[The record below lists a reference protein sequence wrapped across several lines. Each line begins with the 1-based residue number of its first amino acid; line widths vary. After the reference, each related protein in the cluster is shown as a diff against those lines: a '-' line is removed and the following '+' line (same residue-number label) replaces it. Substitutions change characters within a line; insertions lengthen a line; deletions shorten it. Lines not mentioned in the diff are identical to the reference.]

1 MSPEEIVR
9 GSVAEITNRET
20 YINNKPVIGGLFDP
34 RMGPLDPGMICP
46 TDGLDYMKCPG
57 YFGHV
62 KLARP
67 VFYYQYLGTI
77 IKILR
82 CVCIKCSSL
91 RISKSANKQLMSLP
105 ADERWIQVFRLAS
118 KIKRCGE
125 DTETGCGCL
134 QPKRITIKAGL
145 GKIYAE
151 WDNVK
156 GVLEETSAATIA
168 GSAAETDKDGSLSM
182 KLTPEIVIKIFRR
195 ISDEDVEFMGFS
207 PVFSRPDW
215 MVCQVLAI
223 PPPAVR
229 PSVKMDGS
237 QRSEDD
243 ITHIIVNIIKANTTL
258 QEKMNECAPA
268 NVIDGWHMML
278 QYYVAT
284 QVNNN
289 IPGYAP
295 VAQRSGRPL
304 KSIQERLNGKTGRVR
319 GNLMGKR
326 VDFSARSVI
335 TPDPNLSIRELG
347 IPLKIAKNITKP
359 VVVNDR
365 NKKFLLRLVR
375 AGPDEYPGA
384 KILERN
390 TGESI
395 SLRYADR
402 ANIMLNNGDV
412 VHRHMMDGDAILFN
426 RQPTLHRMSMMCH
439 IARIM
444 YQGDTF
450 RMNVG
455 CTKPYNADF
464 DGDEMNLHMPQDDES
479 EIELRHLAA
488 VPYQLISPANNSS
501 IIGIFQDSL
510 IGSYLFTRE
519 NIKFTPREAMNLLAA
534 YPRVNETLFKS
545 GEDVTNFDLLSQI
558 LPPLTLKYKKKAFGE
573 KNPNEDYATSNNV
586 VEIRNGRM
594 IRGQIDKSV
603 LGGGGVGLIQRV
615 CNDFGNIA
623 AADFIDG
630 LQNIITEYMKSHA
643 YSVGISDLIANK
655 ATNTQ
660 IVDVI
665 TKKKTEVKNLI
676 DQVHLGIF
684 ENKTGKS
691 NEAEFET
698 KVSNILNTATNDA
711 GKIGINSL
719 NSSNRFVGL
728 VLSGSKGT
736 DLNISQMIS
745 CLGQQAIEGKRIS
758 YGFDSRTLPHFNK
771 FDDGPLARGFIESS
785 FISGLSPEELF
796 FHAMGGRIGL
806 IDTAVKSVTWET
818 PIIVVENEVPKYVKI
833 GEWIDA
839 HLATEGALNRIQY
852 MTEQNMEYLELTH
865 PIKIVTMDYDGN
877 VSWETITA
885 VTRHDPGEKL
895 FKIKTKAGRYV
906 TVTANKSLLVWNDE
920 LQQFREKYTEEIKVG
935 DFVPVAKNVCDYSAD
950 DKFSA
955 IPIEKYLPKTKYVYG
970 SEMRKAVDL
979 MKDAM
984 GNDRSKIPTNWWNEN
999 NNKTFVLPYPSKARL
1014 QRAVVRSNIENIS
1027 HNCVYSYNGTRQHS
1041 TIPETFEMTV
1051 ENGVFIGLFIAEG
1064 NIHNSHITITNNDET
1079 IRSFVKDWFSKFN
1092 IKYNEKTRI
1101 NKINGTTTTITGTSC
1116 IMADFITKLVG
1127 RGAENKHIPNE
1138 AYISNKD
1145 FVCGLISGYI
1155 SGDGYISRNSINSS
1169 SCSERLTE
1177 DIAFLCSRLG
1187 VCAKISKSQLK
1198 KNNLGTKNIKPAYR
1212 LSIRAFNG
1220 QRFSEQITLLH
1231 PEKNRKMKS
1240 IVWTD
1245 KYDAVRTLND
1255 VILDEIV
1262 EMTIVDPALHPKMYD
1277 LTIPTTLNFGLA
1289 NGLQVRDTSQT
1300 GYIQRRLI
1308 KGMEDLKVEYDMT
1321 VRNGKQRIVQFVYGD
1336 DGIDTIKVENQSLP
1350 LVAMSLDEIYAHF
1363 HMPLDNS
1370 SDTERSSITAFT
1382 KTAYAKMKKE
1392 KSATMQ
1398 KLRDLIDY
1406 MIEMRDLI
1414 IDKVFGRLDNKNVQ
1428 MPVAF
1433 THIINNVQAQQ
1444 QINQNSMVDI
1454 TPIEAMDMVSDAF
1467 RQLENIHYAPPTLLF
1482 KVMYYYYL
1490 SPKELLLIKRFN
1502 RSALTILLNMI
1513 ILQYKKS
1520 IVAPG
1525 EMVGMV
1531 SAQSIGEPTTQL
1543 TLNTFHSAGIAS
1555 KSNATRGVPR
1565 IEEILSLSENP
1576 KNPSITVYF
1585 KEDDE
1590 STPERVQEFIPMI
1603 EHTKMAEV
1611 VESVEVCFD
1620 PDDMNTL
1627 IEQDRAVMTQY
1638 QEFEKLI
1645 EECARDAA
1653 LVASG
1658 SGEGG
1663 GAAEEEGGAAAS
1675 SVGGASSSSNKSK
1688 WVIRIKMD
1696 AEAMLD
1702 KKLTMDDI
1710 HFAIKNSYGSEVSCA
1725 FSDYND
1731 DNLVFRIRMENI
1743 VQAKKT
1749 NKLNPLDQSDHIY
1762 MIKSFQ
1768 DQLMNNI
1775 VLRGVKGI
1783 RKVMIRK
1790 IMNTLKKAEGVYTK
1804 KESWVLDTM
1813 GTNLIHVLGLEY
1825 IDAKRT
1831 VSNDIQEVYRVFG
1844 IEAARQAIYNEL
1856 AEVFDDSPINYHH
1869 VSLLCDRMTVSSSM
1883 ISIFRHGI
1891 NSDDIGPI
1899 AKASFEETPEMFL
1912 KAARHAELDPMRGI
1926 SANVM
1931 CGQEG
1936 YYGTS
1941 AFQVLIN
1948 MDEMMKHD
1956 SVEYKHTDDNE
1967 DIEDAFKANQ
1977 SVGLETD
1984 KCGIPKLAI
1993 QSCVDNV
2000 KKVRLGKMDDNYDI
2014 GF

>member
-1 MSPEEIVR
+1 
-9 GSVAEITNRET
+9 
-20 YINNKPVIGGLFDP
+20 
-34 RMGPLDPGMICP
+34 
-46 TDGLDYMKCPG
+46 
-57 YFGHV
+57 
-62 KLARP
+62 
-67 VFYYQYLGTI
+67 
-77 IKILR
+77 
-82 CVCIKCSSL
+82 
-91 RISKSANKQLMSLP
+91 
-105 ADERWIQVFRLAS
+105 
-118 KIKRCGE
+118 
-125 DTETGCGCL
+125 
-134 QPKRITIKAGL
+134 
-145 GKIYAE
+145 
-151 WDNVK
+151 
-156 GVLEETSAATIA
+156 
-168 GSAAETDKDGSLSM
+168 
-182 KLTPEIVIKIFRR
+182 
-195 ISDEDVEFMGFS
+195 
-207 PVFSRPDW
+207 
-215 MVCQVLAI
+215 
-223 PPPAVR
+223 
-229 PSVKMDGS
+229 
-237 QRSEDD
+237 
-243 ITHIIVNIIKANTTL
+243 
-258 QEKMNECAPA
+258 
-268 NVIDGWHMML
+268 
-278 QYYVAT
+278 
-284 QVNNN
+284 
-289 IPGYAP
+289 
-295 VAQRSGRPL
+295 
-304 KSIQERLNGKTGRVR
+304 
-319 GNLMGKR
+319 
-326 VDFSARSVI
+326 
-335 TPDPNLSIRELG
+335 
-347 IPLKIAKNITKP
+347 
-359 VVVNDR
+359 
-365 NKKFLLRLVR
+365 
-375 AGPDEYPGA
+375 
-384 KILERN
+384 
-390 TGESI
+390 
-395 SLRYADR
+395 
-402 ANIMLNNGDV
+402 
-412 VHRHMMDGDAILFN
+412 
-426 RQPTLHRMSMMCH
+426 
-439 IARIM
+439 
-444 YQGDTF
+444 
-450 RMNVG
+450 
-455 CTKPYNADF
+455 
-464 DGDEMNLHMPQDDES
+464 MPQDDES

-488 VPYQLISPANNSS
+488 VPYQLISPANNNS
-501 IIGIFQDSL
+501 IIGVFQDSL

-545 GEDVTNFDLLSQI
+545 GEDVSNFDVLSQI
-558 LPPLTLKYKKKAFGE
+558 LPPLTLKYKKRQFGE

-594 IRGQIDKSV
+594 LRGQIDKSV

-623 AADFIDG
+623 ASDFIDG

-655 ATNTQ
+655 TTNTQ

-691 NEAEFET
+691 NEAEFEA
-698 KVSNILNTATNDA
+698 KVSNILNSATNDA

-719 NSSNRFVGL
+719 NSTNRFVGL
-728 VLSGSKGT
+728 VLSGSKGS

-818 PIIVVENEVPKYVKI
+818 PIVVVENEVPKYVKI
-833 GEWIDA
+833 GEWIDT
-839 HLATEGALNRIQY
+839 HLAVESAANKIQY

-906 TVTANKSLLVWNDE
+906 TVTANKSLLVWNEE
-920 LQQFREKYTEEIKVG
+920 LQQFREKYTEEIRVG
-935 DFVPVAKNVCDYSAD
+935 DFVPVAKNVCDYCGTDGGDAS
-950 DKFSA
+950 SVMA
-955 IPIEKYLPKTKYVYG
+955 ISMEKYLPKTKYVYG
-970 SEMRKAVDL
+970 SEMRKAVTL
-979 MKDAM
+979 MKEAM
-984 GNDRSKIPTNWWNEN
+984 GDDRAKIPTNWWNDN

-1027 HNCVYSYNGTRQHS
+1027 HDGVYSYNGTRQHAI
-1041 TIPETFEMTV
+1041 IPETFEMNF

-1064 NIHNSHITITNNDET
+1064 NIHTSHITITNNDET
-1079 IRSFVKDWFSKFN
+1079 IRAFVKGWFSKFN
-1092 IKYNEKTRI
+1092 IKYIEKSRL
-1101 NKINGTTTTITGTSC
+1101 NKANGTTTTVVGASS
-1116 IMADFITKLVG
+1116 IMAEFITKLVG
-1127 RGAENKHIPNE
+1127 HGAEHKHIPNE
-1138 AYISNKD
+1138 AYVSNIE
-1145 FVCGLISGYI
+1145 FVKGILSGYI
-1155 SGDGYISRNSINSS
+1155 SGDGYVSPNSINSS

-1187 VCAKISKSQLK
+1187 VFAKVSKSQMT
-1198 KNNLGTKNIKPAYR
+1198 KNNLGTENIKPAYR
-1212 LSIRAFNG
+1212 LSIRASNG
-1220 QRFSEQITLLH
+1220 QRFSEQITILH

-1240 IVWTD
+1240 IIWTD
-1245 KYDAVRTLND
+1245 KLDKVRTLND

-1262 EMTIVDPALHPKMYD
+1262 EMTMIDPALHPKMYD

-1321 VRNGKQRIVQFVYGD
+1321 VRNGKQRIIQFAYGD

-1370 SDTERSSITAFT
+1370 SETEESSVTAFT

-1392 KSATMQ
+1392 KSATT
-1398 KLRDLIDY
+1398 KKIRDLIDY

-1414 IDKVFGRLDNKNVQ
+1414 IERVFSRLDNKNVQ
-1428 MPVAF
+1428 MPVSF
-1433 THIINNVQAQQ
+1433 MHIINNVQAQQ

-1454 TPIEAMDMVSDAF
+1454 TPLEAMDMISAGF
-1467 RQLENIHYAPPTLLF
+1467 RQLETLYYAQPTTLF

-1490 SPKELLLIKRFN
+1490 SPKELLLVKRFN
-1502 RSALTILLNMI
+1502 RSALSILISVIN
-1513 ILQYKKS
+1513 LQYKRS

-1543 TLNTFHSAGIAS
+1543 TLNTFHSAGVAS

-1576 KNPSITVYF
+1576 KNPSITVCF

-1590 STPERVQEFIPMI
+1590 STPERVQEFIPLI
-1603 EHTKMAEV
+1603 EHTKLAEV
-1611 VESVEVCFD
+1611 VDTVEVCFD
-1620 PDDMNTL
+1620 PDDLNTL
-1627 IEQDRAVMTQY
+1627 VEQDRAVMTQY

-1645 EECARDAA
+1645 EECVRDS
-1653 LVASG
+1653 VIMGTGGVPNGPGEAS
-1658 SGEGG
+1658 
-1663 GAAEEEGGAAAS
+1663 AAAP
-1675 SVGGASSSSNKSK
+1675 ASASASAMKSK
-1688 WVIRIKMD
+1688 WIIRIKINS
-1696 AEAMLD
+1696 EAMLD

-1710 HFAIKNSYGSEVSCA
+1710 HFAIKNSYGNEVSCA

-1731 DNLVFRIRMENI
+1731 DHLVFRLRMENI
-1743 VQAKKT
+1743 AQGKKSGGGGGGGH
-1749 NKLNPLDQSDHIY
+1749 KQNPLDQSDHIY

-1768 DQLMNNI
+1768 DQLLNNI

-1783 RKVMIRK
+1783 KKVMLRK
-1790 IMNTLKKAEGVYTK
+1790 IKNTLVKSDGVYTK
-1804 KESWVLDTM
+1804 KDSWVLDTA
-1813 GTNLIHVLGLEY
+1813 GTNLVHMLGLDY
-1825 IDAKRT
+1825 IDSKRT

-1856 AEVFDDSPINYHH
+1856 SEVFDDSPINYHH

-1891 NSDDIGPI
+1891 NSDDIGPL

-1941 AFQVLIN
+1941 AFQVLVN
-1948 MDEMMKHD
+1948 MDEMMKQEA
-1956 SVEYKHTDDNE
+1956 VEYRHTDANE
-1967 DIEDAFKANQ
+1967 EIEDAFKANS
-1977 SVGLETD
+1977 SVGLDTD

-2000 KKVRLGKMDDNYDI
+2000 KKVQLGKMDDDYDI

>member
-1 MSPEEIVR
+1 MAEITQKSNSPANVSKIIGIQFSIMSPEEIVK

-20 YINNKPVIGGLFDP
+20 YVNNKPVIGGLFDP

-67 VFYYQYLGTI
+67 VFYYQYLGTV

-91 RISKSANKQLMSLP
+91 RISKTANKQLMSLP
-105 ADERWIQVFRLAS
+105 ADERWTQVFRLAS

-134 QPKRITIKAGL
+134 QPKRITMKAGL

-156 GVLEETSAATIA
+156 GVLEETTTATIA

-258 QEKMNECAPA
+258 QEKMSEGAPA

-289 IPGYAP
+289 IPGCAP

-304 KSIQERLNGKTGRVR
+304 KSIQERLNGKQGRVR

-335 TPDPNLSIRELG
+335 TPDPNLSICELG

-384 KILERN
+384 KILERK

-488 VPYQLISPANNSS
+488 VPYQLISPANNNS
-501 IIGIFQDSL
+501 IIGVFQDSL

-545 GEDVTNFDLLSQI
+545 GEDVSNFDVISQI

-623 AADFIDG
+623 ASDFIDG

-655 ATNTQ
+655 TTNTQ

-691 NEAEFET
+691 NEVEFEAR
-698 KVSNILNTATNDA
+698 VSNILNTATNDA

-728 VLSGSKGT
+728 VLSGSKGS

-818 PIIVVENEVPKYVKI
+818 PIVVVENEVPKYVKI
-833 GEWIDA
+833 GEWIDS
-839 HLATEGALNRIQY
+839 HLDGKDAPRIQY
-852 MTEQNMEYLELTH
+852 MEEQNMEYLELTH
-865 PIKIVTMDYDGN
+865 PVKIVTMDYDGN
-877 VSWETITA
+877 VSWESITA

-906 TVTANKSLLVWNDE
+906 TVTANKSLLIWNDE
-920 LQQFREKYTEEIKVG
+920 LKQFREKYTEEVNVG
-935 DFVPVAKNVCDYSAD
+935 DFVPVAKNVCDYNDAD
-950 DKFSA
+950 
-955 IPIEKYLPKTKYVYG
+955 
-970 SEMRKAVDL
+970 
-979 MKDAM
+979 
-984 GNDRSKIPTNWWNEN
+984 N
-999 NNKTFVLPYPSKARL
+999 N
-1014 QRAVVRSNIENIS
+1014 
-1027 HNCVYSYNGTRQHS
+1027 
-1041 TIPETFEMTV
+1041 
-1051 ENGVFIGLFIAEG
+1051 
-1064 NIHNSHITITNNDET
+1064 TNNDFEAG
-1079 IRSFVKDWFSKFN
+1079 VK
-1092 IKYNEKTRI
+1092 
-1101 NKINGTTTTITGTSC
+1101 
-1116 IMADFITKLVG
+1116 VG
-1127 RGAENKHIPNE
+1127 EIIVDQLPNE
-1138 AYISNKD
+1138 AYIAGKEYVKGVLSAYFSKH
-1145 FVCGLISGYI
+1145 GTIETE
-1155 SGDGYISRNSINSS
+1155 SII
-1169 SCSERLTE
+1169 LTSTNIRILE
-1177 DIAFLCSRLG
+1177 DIAFLCARLNIH
-1187 VCAKISKSQLK
+1187 ADIQSTI
-1198 KNNLGTKNIKPAYR
+1198 NNYV
-1212 LSIRAFNG
+1212 LSIRATNG
-1220 QRFSEQITLLH
+1220 QQFTEQVTLLH
-1231 PEKNRKMKS
+1231 PEKNRKMND
-1240 IVWTD
+1240 IVWTHKLD
-1245 KYDAVRTLND
+1245 KVVVVND
-1255 VILDEIV
+1255 VIMDEIISI
-1262 EMTIVDPALHPKMYD
+1262 EAVDPTLHPKMYD
-1277 LTIPTTLNFGLA
+1277 LTIPKTLNFGLA

-1321 VRNGKQRIVQFVYGD
+1321 VRNGKQRIIQFTYGD

-1363 HMPLDNS
+1363 HIPLDNS
-1370 SDTERSSITAFT
+1370 SDTEHSSVTAFT
-1382 KTAYAKMKKE
+1382 KTAYAKMKKD
-1392 KSATMQ
+1392 KASTQQ
-1398 KLRDLIDY
+1398 KLLDLIDY

-1414 IDKVFGRLDNKNVQ
+1414 IDRVFGNLDNKNVQ
-1428 MPVAF
+1428 MPVSF
-1433 THIINNVQAQQ
+1433 THIINNIQAQQ

-1454 TPIEAMDMVSDAF
+1454 TPIEAMNMVSDAY

-1502 RSALTILLNMI
+1502 RSALTILLNVI
-1513 ILQYKKS
+1513 ILQYKRS

-1590 STPERVQEFIPMI
+1590 STPERVQEFIPLI
-1603 EHTKMAEV
+1603 EHTKMSEV

-1627 IEQDRAVMTQY
+1627 IEQDRAVMSQY

-1645 EECARDAA
+1645 DDCVRDAA
-1653 LVASG
+1653 LVSAG
-1658 SGEGG
+1658 GGGGGEEGGAAGGGEGG
-1663 GAAEEEGGAAAS
+1663 GAAAESGAQNS
-1675 SVGGASSSSNKSK
+1675 SNNKSK

-1702 KKLTMDDI
+1702 KKLTMDDV
-1710 HFAIKNSYGSEVSCA
+1710 HFAIKNSYGNDVSCA

-1731 DNLVFRIRMENI
+1731 DNLVFRLRMENI
-1743 VQAKKT
+1743 TQAKKT

-1775 VLRGVKGI
+1775 VLRGIKGI
-1783 RKVMIRK
+1783 RKVMLRTIK
-1790 IMNTLKKAEGVYTK
+1790 NTLKKTEGVYAK

-1813 GTNLIHVLGLEY
+1813 GTNLLHVLGLDY
-1825 IDAKRT
+1825 IDTKRT

-1856 AEVFDDSPINYHH
+1856 SEVFDDSPINYHH
-1869 VSLLCDRMTVSSSM
+1869 VCLLCDRMTVSSSM

-1948 MDEMMKHD
+1948 MDEMMKHE

-1967 DIEDAFKANQ
+1967 DIEEAFKANA

-2000 KKVRLGKMDDNYDI
+2000 KKVRLGKMDEDYDI

>member
-1 MSPEEIVR
+1 
-9 GSVAEITNRET
+9 
-20 YINNKPVIGGLFDP
+20 
-34 RMGPLDPGMICP
+34 
-46 TDGLDYMKCPG
+46 
-57 YFGHV
+57 
-62 KLARP
+62 
-67 VFYYQYLGTI
+67 
-77 IKILR
+77 
-82 CVCIKCSSL
+82 
-91 RISKSANKQLMSLP
+91 
-105 ADERWIQVFRLAS
+105 
-118 KIKRCGE
+118 
-125 DTETGCGCL
+125 
-134 QPKRITIKAGL
+134 
-145 GKIYAE
+145 
-151 WDNVK
+151 
-156 GVLEETSAATIA
+156 
-168 GSAAETDKDGSLSM
+168 
-182 KLTPEIVIKIFRR
+182 
-195 ISDEDVEFMGFS
+195 
-207 PVFSRPDW
+207 
-215 MVCQVLAI
+215 
-223 PPPAVR
+223 
-229 PSVKMDGS
+229 
-237 QRSEDD
+237 
-243 ITHIIVNIIKANTTL
+243 
-258 QEKMNECAPA
+258 
-268 NVIDGWHMML
+268 
-278 QYYVAT
+278 
-284 QVNNN
+284 
-289 IPGYAP
+289 
-295 VAQRSGRPL
+295 
-304 KSIQERLNGKTGRVR
+304 
-319 GNLMGKR
+319 
-326 VDFSARSVI
+326 
-335 TPDPNLSIRELG
+335 
-347 IPLKIAKNITKP
+347 
-359 VVVNDR
+359 
-365 NKKFLLRLVR
+365 
-375 AGPDEYPGA
+375 
-384 KILERN
+384 
-390 TGESI
+390 
-395 SLRYADR
+395 
-402 ANIMLNNGDV
+402 
-412 VHRHMMDGDAILFN
+412 
-426 RQPTLHRMSMMCH
+426 
-439 IARIM
+439 
-444 YQGDTF
+444 
-450 RMNVG
+450 
-455 CTKPYNADF
+455 
-464 DGDEMNLHMPQDDES
+464 
-479 EIELRHLAA
+479 
-488 VPYQLISPANNSS
+488 
-501 IIGIFQDSL
+501 
-510 IGSYLFTRE
+510 
-519 NIKFTPREAMNLLAA
+519 MNLLAA

-545 GEDVTNFDLLSQI
+545 GEDVTNFDVLSQI

-623 AADFIDG
+623 ASDFIDG

-655 ATNTQ
+655 TTNTQ

-691 NEAEFET
+691 NEAEFEA
-698 KVSNILNTATNDA
+698 KVSNILNTATSEA
-711 GKIGINSL
+711 GGIGTKSL
-719 NSSNRFVGL
+719 NASNRFIGL
-728 VLSGSKGT
+728 VLSGSKGS

-839 HLATEGALNRIQY
+839 HLATEGASNKIQY

-906 TVTANKSLLVWNDE
+906 TVTANKSLLVWNEE

-950 DKFSA
+950 GESSIMA
-955 IPIEKYLPKTKYVYG
+955 IQMEKYLPKTKYVYG
-970 SEMRKAVDL
+970 SELHKAVDL
-979 MKDAM
+979 MKEAM
-984 GNDRSKIPTNWWNEN
+984 GDDRMKIPSNWWNEN
-999 NNKTFVLPYPSKARL
+999 NNKTFVLPYPNKARL

-1027 HNCVYSYNGTRQHS
+1027 HNGVYSYNGTRHHS
-1041 TIPETFEMTV
+1041 IIPETFELTF

-1064 NIHNSHITITNNDET
+1064 NIYDSCITITNNDET
-1079 IRSFVKDWFSKFN
+1079 IRSFVRGWFSKFN
-1092 IKYNEKTRI
+1092 IKYVEKSRI
-1101 NKINGTTTTITGTSC
+1101 NKANGTTTTICGASS
-1116 IMADFITKLVG
+1116 IMAEFITKLVG
-1127 RGAENKHIPNE
+1127 HGAENKHIPNE

-1155 SGDGYISRNSINSS
+1155 SGDGYVSRNSIDSS

-1187 VCAKISKSQLK
+1187 VYAKISKSQLE
-1198 KNNLGTKNIKPAYR
+1198 KNNFGTKNIKPAYR
-1212 LSIRAFNG
+1212 LSIRASNG

-1245 KYDAVRTLND
+1245 KLDKVRTLND

-1262 EMTIVDPALHPKMYD
+1262 EMEIVDPALHPKMYD
-1277 LTIPTTLNFGLA
+1277 LTIPKTLNFGLA
-1289 NGLQVRDTSQT
+1289 NGLQVRDTSTT

-1321 VRNGKQRIVQFVYGD
+1321 VRNGKQRIIQFTYGD

-1370 SDTERSSITAFT
+1370 SETQESAVTAFT
-1382 KTAYAKMKKE
+1382 KTAYAKMKKD
-1392 KSATMQ
+1392 KAVTT
-1398 KLRDLIDY
+1398 KKIRDLIDY

-1414 IDKVFGRLDNKNVQ
+1414 IERVFSRLDNKNVQ

-1433 THIINNVQAQQ
+1433 VHIINNVQAQQ

-1454 TPIEAMDMVSDAF
+1454 TPLEAMDMISAGF
-1467 RQLENIHYAPPTLLF
+1467 RQLETLYYAPPTLLF

-1490 SPKELLLIKRFN
+1490 SPKELLLVKRFN
-1502 RSALTILLNMI
+1502 RSALSILISVIN
-1513 ILQYKKS
+1513 LQYKRS

-1543 TLNTFHSAGIAS
+1543 TLNTFHSAGVAS

-1590 STPERVQEFIPMI
+1590 STPERVQEFIPLI
-1603 EHTKMAEV
+1603 EHTKLAEV
-1611 VESVEVCFD
+1611 VEYVEVCFD
-1620 PDDMNTL
+1620 PDDLNTL
-1627 IEQDRAVMTQY
+1627 IEQDRAVMSQY
-1638 QEFEKLI
+1638 QEFENLI
-1645 EECARDAA
+1645 EECVRDSVVAA
-1653 LVASG
+1653 TSG
-1658 SGEGG
+1658 VPDVPGS
-1663 GAAEEEGGAAAS
+1663 GGAAAAS
-1675 SVGGASSSSNKSK
+1675 ASTASSASKSK
-1688 WVIRIKMD
+1688 WIIRIKID
-1696 AEAMLD
+1696 QEAMLD

-1710 HFAIKNSYGSEVSCA
+1710 HFAIKNSYGNEVSCA

-1731 DNLVFRIRMENI
+1731 DNLVFRLRMENI
-1743 VQAKKT
+1743 AQSKKSGGGGGGGGQ
-1749 NKLNPLDQSDHIY
+1749 KQNPLDQSDHIY
-1762 MIKSFQ
+1762 MIKAFQ
-1768 DQLMNNI
+1768 DQLLNNI

-1783 RKVMIRK
+1783 KKVMLRK
-1790 IMNTLKKAEGVYTK
+1790 IKNTLVKADGIYTK
-1804 KESWVLDTM
+1804 KDSWVLDTT
-1813 GTNLIHVLGLEY
+1813 GTNLVHMLGLDY
-1825 IDAKRT
+1825 IDSKRT

-1844 IEAARQAIYNEL
+1844 IEAARQAIFNEL

-1891 NSDDIGPI
+1891 NSDDIGPL

-1941 AFQVLIN
+1941 AFQVLVNI
-1948 MDEMMKHD
+1948 DEMMKQEA
-1956 SVEYKHTDDNE
+1956 VEYRHTDANE
-1967 DIEDAFKANQ
+1967 EIDAAFKANS
-1977 SVGLETD
+1977 SVGLDTD

-2000 KKVRLGKMDDNYDI
+2000 KKVRLGKVDDDYDI

>member
-1 MSPEEIVR
+1 MSTTTPVSKIIGIQFSIMSPEEILK

-20 YINNKPVIGGLFDP
+20 YVNNKPVIGGLFDP
-34 RMGPLDPGMICP
+34 RMGPIDPGVICP

-57 YFGHV
+57 YFGHI

-82 CVCIKCSSL
+82 CVCIKCSAL
-91 RISKSANKQLMSLP
+91 RMSKSANKQLLRLP
-105 ADERWIQVFRLAS
+105 ADERWTQVFRVAS

-134 QPKRITIKAGL
+134 QPTRITMKAGL

-156 GVLEETSAATIA
+156 GILEETTAANIA

-258 QEKMNECAPA
+258 QDKINEGAPA
-268 NVIDGWHMML
+268 NVVDGWHMML

-289 IPGYAP
+289 IPGCAP

-304 KSIQERLNGKTGRVR
+304 KSIQERLNGKQGRVR

-347 IPLKIAKNITKP
+347 VPLKIAKNITKP

-375 AGPDEYPGA
+375 SGPDEYPGA
-384 KILERN
+384 KILERK

-402 ANIMLNNGDV
+402 ANIILNNGDI

-439 IARIM
+439 IARVM

-488 VPYQLISPANNSS
+488 VPYQLISPANNNS
-501 IIGIFQDSL
+501 IIGVFQDSL

-545 GEDVTNFDLLSQI
+545 GENVSNFDVLSQI

-623 AADFIDG
+623 ASDFIDG

-655 ATNTQ
+655 TTNTQ
-660 IVDVI
+660 IADVI

-691 NEAEFET
+691 NEAEFEA
-698 KVSNILNTATNDA
+698 KVSNILNTATSEA
-711 GKIGINSL
+711 GGIGTKSL
-719 NSSNRFVGL
+719 NSENRFIGL
-728 VLSGSKGT
+728 VLSGSKGS
-736 DLNISQMIS
+736 DINISQMIS

-806 IDTAVKSVTWET
+806 IDTAVKT
-818 PIIVVENEVPKYVKI
+818 
-833 GEWIDA
+833 
-839 HLATEGALNRIQY
+839 
-852 MTEQNMEYLELTH
+852 
-865 PIKIVTMDYDGN
+865 
-877 VSWETITA
+877 
-885 VTRHDPGEKL
+885 
-895 FKIKTKAGRYV
+895 
-906 TVTANKSLLVWNDE
+906 
-920 LQQFREKYTEEIKVG
+920 
-935 DFVPVAKNVCDYSAD
+935 
-950 DKFSA
+950 
-955 IPIEKYLPKTKYVYG
+955 
-970 SEMRKAVDL
+970 
-979 MKDAM
+979 
-984 GNDRSKIPTNWWNEN
+984 
-999 NNKTFVLPYPSKARL
+999 
-1014 QRAVVRSNIENIS
+1014 
-1027 HNCVYSYNGTRQHS
+1027 S
-1041 TIPETFEMTV
+1041 T
-1051 ENGVFIGLFIAEG
+1051 
-1064 NIHNSHITITNNDET
+1064 
-1079 IRSFVKDWFSKFN
+1079 
-1092 IKYNEKTRI
+1092 
-1101 NKINGTTTTITGTSC
+1101 
-1116 IMADFITKLVG
+1116 
-1127 RGAENKHIPNE
+1127 
-1138 AYISNKD
+1138 
-1145 FVCGLISGYI
+1145 
-1155 SGDGYISRNSINSS
+1155 
-1169 SCSERLTE
+1169 
-1177 DIAFLCSRLG
+1177 
-1187 VCAKISKSQLK
+1187 
-1198 KNNLGTKNIKPAYR
+1198 
-1212 LSIRAFNG
+1212 
-1220 QRFSEQITLLH
+1220 
-1231 PEKNRKMKS
+1231 
-1240 IVWTD
+1240 
-1245 KYDAVRTLND
+1245 
-1255 VILDEIV
+1255 
-1262 EMTIVDPALHPKMYD
+1262 
-1277 LTIPTTLNFGLA
+1277 
-1289 NGLQVRDTSQT
+1289 T

-1321 VRNGKQRIVQFVYGD
+1321 VRNGKQRIIQFAYGD

-1350 LVAMSLDEIYAHF
+1350 LVAMSMDEIYAHF

-1370 SDTERSSITAFT
+1370 SETQESAATAFT
-1382 KTAYAKMKKE
+1382 KTTYAKMKKE
-1392 KSATMQ
+1392 KTATV
-1398 KLRDLIDY
+1398 KKIRDLIDY

-1414 IDKVFGRLDNKNVQ
+1414 IERVFNNLDNKNVQ
-1428 MPVAF
+1428 MPVSF
-1433 THIINNVQAQQ
+1433 MHIINNVQAQQ

-1454 TPIEAMDMVSDAF
+1454 TPLEAMEMISAGF
-1467 RQLENIHYAPPTLLF
+1467 RQLENIYYAPPTLLF

-1490 SPKELLLIKRFN
+1490 SPNQLLLVKRFN
-1502 RSALTILLNMI
+1502 KSALSILISVIN
-1513 ILQYKKS
+1513 LQYKRS

-1543 TLNTFHSAGIAS
+1543 TLNTFHSAGVAS

-1590 STPERVQEFIPMI
+1590 STPERVQEFIPLI
-1603 EHTKMAEV
+1603 EHTKLAEV

-1620 PDDMNTL
+1620 PDDLNTL
-1627 IEQDRAVMTQY
+1627 VEQDREVMSQY
-1638 QEFEKLI
+1638 QEFEKLM
-1645 EECARDAA
+1645 EECVRDSVIAGT
-1653 LVASG
+1653 SG
-1658 SGEGG
+1658 VPDLPSG
-1663 GAAEEEGGAAAS
+1663 GGAAAS
-1675 SVGGASSSSNKSK
+1675 SAAAAAMKSK
-1688 WVIRIKMD
+1688 WIIRIKID
-1696 AEAMLD
+1696 SEAMLD

-1710 HFAIKNSYGSEVSCA
+1710 HFAIKNSYGNEVSCA

-1731 DNLVFRIRMENI
+1731 DNLVFRLRMENI
-1743 VQAKKT
+1743 SQGKKSGGGGFGGGGGG
-1749 NKLNPLDQSDHIY
+1749 NKQNPLDQSDHIY
-1762 MIKSFQ
+1762 MIKTFQ
-1768 DQLMNNI
+1768 DQLLNNI

-1783 RKVMIRK
+1783 KKVMLRK
-1790 IMNTLKKAEGVYTK
+1790 IKNTLTKSDGVYTK
-1804 KESWVLDTM
+1804 KDSWVLDTT
-1813 GTNLIHVLGLEY
+1813 GTNLIHMLGQDY

-1869 VSLLCDRMTVSSSM
+1869 VCLLCDRMTVNSSM

-1941 AFQVLIN
+1941 AFQVLVN
-1948 MDEMMKHD
+1948 MDEMMKQEA
-1956 SVEYKHTDDNE
+1956 VEYRHTDANE
-1967 DIEDAFKANQ
+1967 EIEEAFKANS
-1977 SVGLETD
+1977 SVGLDTD

-2000 KKVRLGKMDDNYDI
+2000 KKVRLGKVDDDYDM

>member
-1 MSPEEIVR
+1 MAMTTTTPVSKIIGIQFSIMSPEEILK

-20 YINNKPVIGGLFDP
+20 YVNNKPVIGGLFDP
-34 RMGPLDPGMICP
+34 RMGPIDPGVICP

-57 YFGHV
+57 YFGHI
-62 KLARP
+62 KMARP

-82 CVCIKCSSL
+82 CVCIKCSAL
-91 RISKSANKQLMSLP
+91 RMSKTANKQLLRLP
-105 ADERWIQVFRLAS
+105 ADERWSQVFRVAS

-134 QPKRITIKAGL
+134 QPSRITMKAGL

-156 GVLEETSAATIA
+156 GILEETTAASIA
-168 GSAAETDKDGSLSM
+168 GSAAEADKDGSLSM

-258 QEKMNECAPA
+258 QDKINEGAPA

-289 IPGYAP
+289 IPGCAP

-304 KSIQERLNGKTGRVR
+304 KSIQERLNGKGGRVR

-347 IPLKIAKNITKP
+347 VPLKIAKNITKP

-384 KILERN
+384 KILERK

-402 ANIMLNNGDV
+402 ANITLNNGDI

-439 IARIM
+439 IARVM

-488 VPYQLISPANNSS
+488 VPYQLISPANNNS
-501 IIGIFQDSL
+501 IIGVFQDSL

-519 NIKFTPREAMNLLAA
+519 NIRFTPREAMNLLAA

-545 GEDVTNFDLLSQI
+545 GEDVSNFDVLSQI

-594 IRGQIDKSV
+594 MRGQIDKSV

-660 IVDVI
+660 IIDVI

-691 NEAEFET
+691 NEAEFEA
-698 KVSNILNTATNDA
+698 KVSNILNTATSEA
-711 GKIGINSL
+711 GGIGTKSL
-719 NSSNRFVGL
+719 NSDNRFIGL
-728 VLSGSKGT
+728 VLSGSKGS
-736 DLNISQMIS
+736 DINISQMIS

-806 IDTAVKSVTWET
+806 IDTAVKT
-818 PIIVVENEVPKYVKI
+818 
-833 GEWIDA
+833 
-839 HLATEGALNRIQY
+839 
-852 MTEQNMEYLELTH
+852 
-865 PIKIVTMDYDGN
+865 
-877 VSWETITA
+877 
-885 VTRHDPGEKL
+885 
-895 FKIKTKAGRYV
+895 
-906 TVTANKSLLVWNDE
+906 
-920 LQQFREKYTEEIKVG
+920 
-935 DFVPVAKNVCDYSAD
+935 
-950 DKFSA
+950 
-955 IPIEKYLPKTKYVYG
+955 
-970 SEMRKAVDL
+970 
-979 MKDAM
+979 
-984 GNDRSKIPTNWWNEN
+984 
-999 NNKTFVLPYPSKARL
+999 
-1014 QRAVVRSNIENIS
+1014 
-1027 HNCVYSYNGTRQHS
+1027 S
-1041 TIPETFEMTV
+1041 T
-1051 ENGVFIGLFIAEG
+1051 
-1064 NIHNSHITITNNDET
+1064 
-1079 IRSFVKDWFSKFN
+1079 
-1092 IKYNEKTRI
+1092 
-1101 NKINGTTTTITGTSC
+1101 
-1116 IMADFITKLVG
+1116 
-1127 RGAENKHIPNE
+1127 
-1138 AYISNKD
+1138 
-1145 FVCGLISGYI
+1145 
-1155 SGDGYISRNSINSS
+1155 
-1169 SCSERLTE
+1169 
-1177 DIAFLCSRLG
+1177 
-1187 VCAKISKSQLK
+1187 
-1198 KNNLGTKNIKPAYR
+1198 
-1212 LSIRAFNG
+1212 
-1220 QRFSEQITLLH
+1220 
-1231 PEKNRKMKS
+1231 
-1240 IVWTD
+1240 
-1245 KYDAVRTLND
+1245 
-1255 VILDEIV
+1255 
-1262 EMTIVDPALHPKMYD
+1262 
-1277 LTIPTTLNFGLA
+1277 
-1289 NGLQVRDTSQT
+1289 T

-1321 VRNGKQRIVQFVYGD
+1321 VRNGKQRIIQFAYGD

-1350 LVAMSLDEIYAHF
+1350 LVAMSMDEIYAHF

-1370 SDTERSSITAFT
+1370 SETQESAATAFT

-1392 KSATMQ
+1392 KTATM
-1398 KLRDLIDY
+1398 KKIRDLIDY

-1414 IDKVFGRLDNKNVQ
+1414 IERVFNNLDNKNVQ
-1428 MPVAF
+1428 MPVSF
-1433 THIINNVQAQQ
+1433 MHIINNVQAQQ

-1454 TPIEAMDMVSDAF
+1454 TPLEAMEMISAGF
-1467 RQLENIHYAPPTLLF
+1467 RQLESLYYAPPTLLF

-1490 SPKELLLIKRFN
+1490 SPNQLLLVKRFN
-1502 RSALTILLNMI
+1502 KSALSILISVIN
-1513 ILQYKKS
+1513 LQYKRS

-1543 TLNTFHSAGIAS
+1543 TLNTFHSAGVAS

-1590 STPERVQEFIPMI
+1590 STPERVQEFIPLI
-1603 EHTKMAEV
+1603 EHTKLAEV

-1620 PDDMNTL
+1620 PDDLNTL
-1627 IEQDRAVMTQY
+1627 VEQDREVMSQY
-1638 QEFEKLI
+1638 QEFEKLM
-1645 EECARDAA
+1645 EECVRDSVIAGT
-1653 LVASG
+1653 SG
-1658 SGEGG
+1658 VPDVPSG
-1663 GAAEEEGGAAAS
+1663 GGAAAS
-1675 SVGGASSSSNKSK
+1675 SAASAAMKSK
-1688 WVIRIKMD
+1688 WIIRIKID
-1696 AEAMLD
+1696 SEAMLD

-1710 HFAIKNSYGSEVSCA
+1710 HFAIKNSYGNEVSCA

-1731 DNLVFRIRMENI
+1731 DNLVFRLRMENI
-1743 VQAKKT
+1743 SQGKKSGGGGGAFGGGGG
-1749 NKLNPLDQSDHIY
+1749 NKQNPLDQSDHIY
-1762 MIKSFQ
+1762 MIKTFQ
-1768 DQLMNNI
+1768 DQLLNNI

-1783 RKVMIRK
+1783 KKVMLRK
-1790 IMNTLKKAEGVYTK
+1790 IKNTLTKADGVYTK
-1804 KESWVLDTM
+1804 KDSWVLDTT
-1813 GTNLIHVLGLEY
+1813 GTNLVHMLGQDY

-1869 VSLLCDRMTVSSSM
+1869 VCLLCDRMTVNSSM

-1941 AFQVLIN
+1941 AFQVLVN
-1948 MDEMMKHD
+1948 MDEMMKQEA
-1956 SVEYKHTDDNE
+1956 VEYRHTDANE
-1967 DIEDAFKANQ
+1967 EIEEAFKANS
-1977 SVGLETD
+1977 SVGLDTD

-2000 KKVRLGKMDDNYDI
+2000 KKVRLGKVDDEYDM

>member
-1 MSPEEIVR
+1 MSPEEILK

-20 YINNKPVIGGLFDP
+20 YVNNKPVIGGLFDP
-34 RMGPLDPGMICP
+34 RMGPIDPGVICP

-57 YFGHV
+57 YFGHI

-67 VFYYQYLGTI
+67 VFYYQYLGTVL
-77 IKILR
+77 KILR
-82 CVCIKCSSL
+82 CVCIKCSAL
-91 RISKSANKQLMSLP
+91 RISKSANKQLTAMP
-105 ADERWIQVFRLAS
+105 ADERWAHVFRIAS

-134 QPKRITIKAGL
+134 QPKRITMKAGL

-156 GVLEETSAATIA
+156 GVLEETTAGAIA
-168 GSAAETDKDGSLSM
+168 GSAAESDKDGSLSM

-258 QEKMNECAPA
+258 LDKINEGAPA

-289 IPGYAP
+289 IPGCAP

-304 KSIQERLNGKTGRVR
+304 KSIQERLNGKMGRVR

-375 AGPDEYPGA
+375 AGPDEYPGS
-384 KILERN
+384 KILERK

-402 ANIMLNNGDV
+402 ANIMLNNGDI

-439 IARIM
+439 IARVM

-488 VPYQLISPANNSS
+488 VPYQLISPANNNS
-501 IIGIFQDSL
+501 IIGVFQDSL

-545 GEDVTNFDLLSQI
+545 GEDVSNFDVLSQI

-594 IRGQIDKSV
+594 MRGQIDKSV

-655 ATNTQ
+655 TTNTQ

-691 NEAEFET
+691 NEAEFEA
-698 KVSNILNTATNDA
+698 KVSNILNTATSEA
-711 GKIGINSL
+711 GGIGTKSL
-719 NSSNRFVGL
+719 NSSNRFIGL
-728 VLSGSKGT
+728 VLSGSKGS

-839 HLATEGALNRIQY
+839 HLAVESTANKIQY

-906 TVTANKSLLVWNDE
+906 TVTANKSLLVWNEE

-935 DFVPVAKNVCDYSAD
+935 DFVPVAKNVCDYSSGGSDNVNAEAEFMRG
-950 DKFSA
+950 KCA
-955 IPIEKYLPKTKYVYG
+955 GAAVNVQIPEEAYVAGKEYIRGLLTAYIEP
-970 SEMRKAVDL
+970 R
-979 MKDAM
+979 
-984 GNDRSKIPTNWWNEN
+984 
-999 NNKTFVLPYPSKARL
+999 
-1014 QRAVVRSNIENIS
+1014 VVRTSTGFELNFGSN
-1027 HNCVYSYNGTRQHS
+1027 V
-1041 TIPETFEMTV
+1041 
-1051 ENGVFIGLFIAEG
+1051 
-1064 NIHNSHITITNNDET
+1064 
-1079 IRSFVKDWFSKFN
+1079 
-1092 IKYNEKTRI
+1092 
-1101 NKINGTTTTITGTSC
+1101 
-1116 IMADFITKLVG
+1116 
-1127 RGAENKHIPNE
+1127 
-1138 AYISNKD
+1138 
-1145 FVCGLISGYI
+1145 
-1155 SGDGYISRNSINSS
+1155 
-1169 SCSERLTE
+1169 RLTE
-1177 DIAFLCSRLG
+1177 DVAFLCSRLNIHAEIHQSASVSASVSASLVIRG
-1187 VCAKISKSQLK
+1187 SSGKMVASL
-1198 KNNLGTKNIKPAYR
+1198 LG
-1212 LSIRAFNG
+1212 LSVDDDDVVAHG
-1220 QRFSEQITLLH
+1220 
-1231 PEKNRKMKS
+1231 
-1240 IVWTD
+1240 D
-1245 KYDAVRTLND
+1245 DAVRTLND

-1262 EMTIVDPALHPKMYD
+1262 EMTMVDPALHPKMYD

-1321 VRNGKQRIVQFVYGD
+1321 VRNGKQRIIQFTYGD

-1370 SDTERSSITAFT
+1370 SETEQSSITAFT

-1392 KSATMQ
+1392 KATTT
-1398 KLRDLIDY
+1398 KKIHDLIDY

-1414 IDKVFGRLDNKNVQ
+1414 IEQVFNRLDNKNVQ
-1428 MPVAF
+1428 MPVSF

-1444 QINQNSMVDI
+1444 QINQNSMVDL
-1454 TPIEAMDMVSDAF
+1454 TPIEAMDMISAAF
-1467 RQLENIHYAPPTLLF
+1467 RQLENIFYAPPTLLF

-1490 SPKELLLIKRFN
+1490 SPKEILLVKRFN
-1502 RSALTILLNMI
+1502 RSALTILLSVIN
-1513 ILQYKKS
+1513 LQYKRS

-1543 TLNTFHSAGIAS
+1543 TLNTFHSAGVAS

-1576 KNPSITVYF
+1576 KNPSITIYF

-1590 STPERVQEFIPMI
+1590 GTPERVQEFIPMI
-1603 EHTKMAEV
+1603 EHTKLSEV
-1611 VESVEVCFD
+1611 VETVEVCFD
-1620 PDDMNTL
+1620 PDDLNTL
-1627 IEQDRAVMTQY
+1627 VEQDRAVMSQY

-1645 EECARDAA
+1645 EECVRDSVS
-1653 LVASG
+1653 VATTG
-1658 SGEGG
+1658 VPDVPGGGGGGGGG
-1663 GAAEEEGGAAAS
+1663 GATGAAAAAN
-1675 SVGGASSSSNKSK
+1675 ASKSK
-1688 WVIRIKMD
+1688 WIIRIKID

-1710 HFAIKNSYGSEVSCA
+1710 HFAIKNSYGNEVSCA

-1731 DNLVFRIRMENI
+1731 DHLVFRLRMENI
-1743 VQAKKT
+1743 AQSKKSGGGAGG
-1749 NKLNPLDQSDHIY
+1749 NKQNPLDQSDHIY

-1768 DQLMNNI
+1768 DQLLNNI

-1783 RKVMIRK
+1783 KKVMVRK
-1790 IMNTLKKAEGVYTK
+1790 IKNTLVKSEGVYTK
-1804 KESWVLDTM
+1804 KDSWVLDTM
-1813 GTNLIHVLGLEY
+1813 GTNLVHMLGLDY
-1825 IDAKRT
+1825 IDTKRT

-1844 IEAARQAIYNEL
+1844 IEAARQAIFNEL

-1891 NSDDIGPI
+1891 NSDDIGPL

-1941 AFQVLIN
+1941 AFQVLVN
-1948 MDEMMKHD
+1948 MDEMMKQET
-1956 SVEYKHTDDNE
+1956 VEYRHVDANE
-1967 DIEDAFKANQ
+1967 EIEDAFKANA
-1977 SVGLETD
+1977 SVGLDTD

-2000 KKVRLGKMDDNYDI
+2000 KKVRLGKMDDDYDI

>member
-1 MSPEEIVR
+1 
-9 GSVAEITNRET
+9 
-20 YINNKPVIGGLFDP
+20 
-34 RMGPLDPGMICP
+34 
-46 TDGLDYMKCPG
+46 
-57 YFGHV
+57 
-62 KLARP
+62 
-67 VFYYQYLGTI
+67 
-77 IKILR
+77 
-82 CVCIKCSSL
+82 
-91 RISKSANKQLMSLP
+91 
-105 ADERWIQVFRLAS
+105 
-118 KIKRCGE
+118 
-125 DTETGCGCL
+125 
-134 QPKRITIKAGL
+134 
-145 GKIYAE
+145 
-151 WDNVK
+151 
-156 GVLEETSAATIA
+156 
-168 GSAAETDKDGSLSM
+168 
-182 KLTPEIVIKIFRR
+182 
-195 ISDEDVEFMGFS
+195 
-207 PVFSRPDW
+207 
-215 MVCQVLAI
+215 
-223 PPPAVR
+223 
-229 PSVKMDGS
+229 
-237 QRSEDD
+237 
-243 ITHIIVNIIKANTTL
+243 
-258 QEKMNECAPA
+258 
-268 NVIDGWHMML
+268 
-278 QYYVAT
+278 
-284 QVNNN
+284 
-289 IPGYAP
+289 
-295 VAQRSGRPL
+295 
-304 KSIQERLNGKTGRVR
+304 
-319 GNLMGKR
+319 
-326 VDFSARSVI
+326 
-335 TPDPNLSIRELG
+335 
-347 IPLKIAKNITKP
+347 
-359 VVVNDR
+359 
-365 NKKFLLRLVR
+365 
-375 AGPDEYPGA
+375 
-384 KILERN
+384 
-390 TGESI
+390 
-395 SLRYADR
+395 
-402 ANIMLNNGDV
+402 
-412 VHRHMMDGDAILFN
+412 
-426 RQPTLHRMSMMCH
+426 
-439 IARIM
+439 
-444 YQGDTF
+444 
-450 RMNVG
+450 
-455 CTKPYNADF
+455 
-464 DGDEMNLHMPQDDES
+464 MPQDDES

-501 IIGIFQDSL
+501 IIGVFQDSL

-519 NIKFTPREAMNLLAA
+519 NIRFTPREAMNLLAA

-545 GEDVTNFDLLSQI
+545 GEDVSNFDVLSQI

-586 VEIRNGRM
+586 IEIRNGRM
-594 IRGQIDKSV
+594 LRGQIDKSV

-623 AADFIDG
+623 ASDFIDG

-655 ATNTQ
+655 TTNTQ

-691 NEAEFET
+691 NEAEFEA
-698 KVSNILNTATNDA
+698 KVSNILNSATNDA

-719 NSSNRFVGL
+719 NSTNRFVGL
-728 VLSGSKGT
+728 VLSGSKGS

-818 PIIVVENEVPKYVKI
+818 PIVVIENEVPKYVKI

-839 HLATEGALNRIQY
+839 HIDTTAATAATASRIKY
-852 MTEQNMEYLELTH
+852 MTEQNMEYLELSH

-906 TVTANKSLLVWNDE
+906 TVTANKSLLVWNEE
-920 LQQFREKYTEEIKVG
+920 LKQFREKYTEEIRVG
-935 DFVPVAKNVCDYSAD
+935 DFVPVAKNVCDYCATNGGDASSIM
-950 DKFSA
+950 K
-955 IPIEKYLPKTKYVYG
+955 IPMEKYLPKIKYVYG
-970 SEMRKAVDL
+970 SEMRKAVTL
-979 MKDAM
+979 MKEAM
-984 GNDRSKIPTNWWNEN
+984 GDDRAKIPANWWNEN
-999 NNKTFVLPYPSKARL
+999 NNNTFVLPYPSKARL

-1027 HNCVYSYNGTRQHS
+1027 HDGVYAYNGTRQHAI
-1041 TIPETFEMTV
+1041 IPETFEMNF

-1064 NIHNSHITITNNDET
+1064 NIHKSTITITNNDET
-1079 IRSFVKDWFSKFN
+1079 IRAFVKGWFSKFN
-1092 IKYNEKTRI
+1092 IKYVERTRI
-1101 NKINGTTTTITGTSC
+1101 NNANGTTTTVVGASS
-1116 IMADFITKLVG
+1116 IMAEFITKLVG
-1127 RGAENKHIPNE
+1127 HGAEHKHIPNE
-1138 AYISNKD
+1138 AYVSNIE
-1145 FVCGLISGYI
+1145 FVKGILSGYI
-1155 SGDGYISRNSINSS
+1155 SGDGYVSPNSINSS
-1169 SCSERLTE
+1169 SCCERLTE

-1187 VCAKISKSQLK
+1187 VFAKISKSQLT
-1198 KNNLGTKNIKPAYR
+1198 KNNFGTKNIKPAYR
-1212 LSIRAFNG
+1212 LSIRASNG

-1231 PEKNRKMKS
+1231 PDKNRKMKS

-1245 KYDAVRTLND
+1245 KLDKVRTLND

-1262 EMTIVDPALHPKMYD
+1262 EMTMVDPALHPKMYD

-1289 NGLQVRDTSQT
+1289 NGLQVRDTSTT

-1321 VRNGKQRIVQFVYGD
+1321 VRNGKQRIIQFSYGD
-1336 DGIDTIKVENQSLP
+1336 DGIDTIKVENQILP

-1370 SDTERSSITAFT
+1370 SETQESAVTAFT
-1382 KTAYAKMKKE
+1382 KTAYAKMRKE
-1392 KSATMQ
+1392 KTATTT
-1398 KLRDLIDY
+1398 KIRDLIDY

-1414 IDKVFGRLDNKNVQ
+1414 IERVFNRLDNKGVQ
-1428 MPVAF
+1428 MPVSF

-1454 TPIEAMDMVSDAF
+1454 TPLEAMDMISAGF
-1467 RQLENIHYAPPTLLF
+1467 RQLETLYYAPPTQLF

-1490 SPKELLLIKRFN
+1490 SPKELLLVKRFN
-1502 RSALTILLNMI
+1502 KSALSILISVIN
-1513 ILQYKKS
+1513 LQYKRS

-1543 TLNTFHSAGIAS
+1543 TLNTFHSAGVAS

-1576 KNPSITVYF
+1576 KNPSITVCF

-1603 EHTKMAEV
+1603 EHTKLSEV
-1611 VESVEVCFD
+1611 VDTVEVCFD
-1620 PDDMNTL
+1620 PDDLNTL
-1627 IEQDRAVMTQY
+1627 VEQDRAVMTQY

-1645 EECARDAA
+1645 EECVRDSVTAA
-1653 LVASG
+1653 GAGVPDVPG
-1658 SGEGG
+1658 GG
-1663 GAAEEEGGAAAS
+1663 GASAS
-1675 SVGGASSSSNKSK
+1675 ASASSSSASSASSTKSK
-1688 WVIRIKMD
+1688 WIIRIKINS
-1696 AEAMLD
+1696 EAMLD

-1710 HFAIKNSYGSEVSCA
+1710 HFAINNSYGNEVSCA

-1731 DNLVFRIRMENI
+1731 DHLVFRLRMENI
-1743 VQAKKT
+1743 AQGKKSGGGGGSGSGGGGAAGG
-1749 NKLNPLDQSDHIY
+1749 NKQNPLDQSDHIY

-1768 DQLMNNI
+1768 DQLLNNI

-1783 RKVMIRK
+1783 KKVMLRK
-1790 IMNTLKKAEGVYTK
+1790 IKNTLVKADGVYTK
-1804 KESWVLDTM
+1804 KDSWVLDTT
-1813 GTNLIHVLGLEY
+1813 GTNLVHMLGLDY

-1869 VSLLCDRMTVSSSM
+1869 VCLLCDRMTVSSSM

-1891 NSDDIGPI
+1891 NSDDIGPL

-1941 AFQVLIN
+1941 AFQVLVN
-1948 MDEMMKHD
+1948 MDEMMKQEA
-1956 SVEYKHTDDNE
+1956 VEYRHTDANE
-1967 DIEDAFKANQ
+1967 EIEAAFKANS
-1977 SVGLETD
+1977 SVGLDTD

-2000 KKVRLGKMDDNYDI
+2000 KKVRLGKQDDDYDI

>member
-1 MSPEEIVR
+1 MATPVSKIIGIQFSIMSPEEILK

-20 YINNKPVIGGLFDP
+20 YVNNKPVIGGLFDP
-34 RMGPLDPGMICP
+34 RMGPIDPGVICP

-57 YFGHV
+57 YFGHI

-77 IKILR
+77 VKILR
-82 CVCIKCSSL
+82 CVCIKCSAL
-91 RISKSANKQLMSLP
+91 RISKTANKQFLSLP
-105 ADERWIQVFRLAS
+105 ADERWTQVFRIAS

-134 QPKRITIKAGL
+134 QPTRITMKAGL

-156 GVLEETSAATIA
+156 GILEETTTTSIA

-207 PVFSRPDW
+207 PIFSRPDW

-258 QEKMNECAPA
+258 QDKINENAPA

-289 IPGYAP
+289 IPGCAP

-347 IPLKIAKNITKP
+347 VPLKIAKNITKP

-384 KILERN
+384 KILERK

-402 ANIMLNNGDV
+402 ANIMLNNGDI

-439 IARIM
+439 IARVM

-488 VPYQLISPANNSS
+488 VPYQLISPANNNS
-501 IIGIFQDSL
+501 IIGVFQDSL

-519 NIKFTPREAMNLLAA
+519 NIRFTPREAMNLLAA

-545 GEDVTNFDLLSQI
+545 GENISNFDVLSQI
-558 LPPLTLKYKKKAFGE
+558 LPPLTLKYKKRQFGE

-594 IRGQIDKSV
+594 MRGQIDKSV

-615 CNDFGNIA
+615 CNDFGNMA

-660 IVDVI
+660 IADVI

-691 NEAEFET
+691 NEAEFEA
-698 KVSNILNTATNDA
+698 KVSNILNTATSEA
-711 GKIGINSL
+711 GGIGTKSL
-719 NSSNRFVGL
+719 NSSNRFIGL
-728 VLSGSKGT
+728 VLSGSKGS

-806 IDTAVKSVTWET
+806 IDTAVKT
-818 PIIVVENEVPKYVKI
+818 
-833 GEWIDA
+833 
-839 HLATEGALNRIQY
+839 
-852 MTEQNMEYLELTH
+852 
-865 PIKIVTMDYDGN
+865 
-877 VSWETITA
+877 
-885 VTRHDPGEKL
+885 
-895 FKIKTKAGRYV
+895 
-906 TVTANKSLLVWNDE
+906 
-920 LQQFREKYTEEIKVG
+920 
-935 DFVPVAKNVCDYSAD
+935 
-950 DKFSA
+950 
-955 IPIEKYLPKTKYVYG
+955 
-970 SEMRKAVDL
+970 
-979 MKDAM
+979 
-984 GNDRSKIPTNWWNEN
+984 
-999 NNKTFVLPYPSKARL
+999 
-1014 QRAVVRSNIENIS
+1014 
-1027 HNCVYSYNGTRQHS
+1027 S
-1041 TIPETFEMTV
+1041 T
-1051 ENGVFIGLFIAEG
+1051 
-1064 NIHNSHITITNNDET
+1064 
-1079 IRSFVKDWFSKFN
+1079 
-1092 IKYNEKTRI
+1092 
-1101 NKINGTTTTITGTSC
+1101 
-1116 IMADFITKLVG
+1116 
-1127 RGAENKHIPNE
+1127 
-1138 AYISNKD
+1138 
-1145 FVCGLISGYI
+1145 
-1155 SGDGYISRNSINSS
+1155 
-1169 SCSERLTE
+1169 
-1177 DIAFLCSRLG
+1177 
-1187 VCAKISKSQLK
+1187 
-1198 KNNLGTKNIKPAYR
+1198 
-1212 LSIRAFNG
+1212 
-1220 QRFSEQITLLH
+1220 
-1231 PEKNRKMKS
+1231 
-1240 IVWTD
+1240 
-1245 KYDAVRTLND
+1245 
-1255 VILDEIV
+1255 
-1262 EMTIVDPALHPKMYD
+1262 
-1277 LTIPTTLNFGLA
+1277 
-1289 NGLQVRDTSQT
+1289 T

-1321 VRNGKQRIVQFVYGD
+1321 VRNGKQRIIQFSYGD

-1363 HMPLDNS
+1363 HIPLDNS
-1370 SDTERSSITAFT
+1370 SETEESSVTAFT

-1392 KSATMQ
+1392 KAATM
-1398 KLRDLIDY
+1398 KKIRETIDN

-1414 IDKVFGRLDNKNVQ
+1414 IERVFNRLDNKNVQ
-1428 MPVAF
+1428 MPVSF

-1454 TPIEAMDMVSDAF
+1454 TPLEAMDMISAGF
-1467 RQLENIHYAPPTLLF
+1467 RQLENLYYAPPTLLF

-1490 SPKELLLIKRFN
+1490 SPKELLIVKRFN
-1502 RSALTILLNMI
+1502 KSALSILISVIN
-1513 ILQYKKS
+1513 LQYKRS

-1543 TLNTFHSAGIAS
+1543 TLNTFHSAGVAS

-1590 STPERVQEFIPMI
+1590 STPERVQEFIPLI
-1603 EHTKMAEV
+1603 EHTKLAEV

-1620 PDDMNTL
+1620 PDDLNTL
-1627 IEQDRAVMTQY
+1627 VEQDRAVMTQY

-1645 EECARDAA
+1645 EECVRDSV
-1653 LVASG
+1653 VAGTSGVPEIPGSG
-1658 SGEGG
+1658 SSSG
-1663 GAAEEEGGAAAS
+1663 GAAGAGS
-1675 SVGGASSSSNKSK
+1675 GPSSSSTKSK
-1688 WVIRIKMD
+1688 WIIRIKID
-1696 AEAMLD
+1696 QEAMLD

-1710 HFAIKNSYGSEVSCA
+1710 HFAIKNSYGNEVSCA

-1731 DNLVFRIRMENI
+1731 DNLVFRLRMENI
-1743 VQAKKT
+1743 VQNKKSGGGGAGFGSGGGH
-1749 NKLNPLDQSDHIY
+1749 KQNPLDQSDHIY

-1768 DQLMNNI
+1768 DQLLNNI

-1783 RKVMIRK
+1783 KKVMLRK
-1790 IMNTLKKAEGVYTK
+1790 IKNTLTKADGVYTK
-1804 KESWVLDTM
+1804 KDSWVLDTT
-1813 GTNLIHVLGLEY
+1813 GTNLVHMLGLDY

-1941 AFQVLIN
+1941 AFQVLVNI
-1948 MDEMMKHD
+1948 DEMMKQEA
-1956 SVEYKHTDDNE
+1956 VEYRHTDVNE
-1967 DIEDAFKANQ
+1967 EIEGAFKANS
-1977 SVGLETD
+1977 SVGLDTD
-1984 KCGIPKLAI
+1984 KCGIPKMAI

-2000 KKVRLGKMDDNYDI
+2000 KKVRLGKVDDDYDV

>member
-1 MSPEEIVR
+1 MADFQRSKNPANVSKIIGIQFSIMSPEEIVK

-20 YINNKPVIGGLFDP
+20 YVNNKPVIGGLFDP

-62 KLARP
+62 KMARP
-67 VFYYQYLGTI
+67 VFYYQYIGTI
-77 IKILR
+77 VKILR

-91 RISKSANKQLMSLP
+91 RISKSANKQLLTLS
-105 ADERWIQVFRLAS
+105 ADERWAQVFRLAS

-156 GVLEETSAATIA
+156 GVLEETTLTTIA
-168 GSAAETDKDGSLSM
+168 GSAAEADKDGSLSM

-207 PVFSRPDW
+207 PIFSRPDW

-258 QEKMNECAPA
+258 QEKMNEGAPA

-304 KSIQERLNGKTGRVR
+304 KSIQERLNGKQGRVR

-365 NKKFLLRLVR
+365 NKKFLLRLTR

-384 KILERN
+384 KILERK

-501 IIGIFQDSL
+501 IIGVFQDSL
-510 IGSYLFTRE
+510 IGSYLFSRE

-545 GEDVTNFDLLSQI
+545 GEDVSNFDVLSQI

-665 TKKKTEVKNLI
+665 TKKKMEVKNLI

-691 NEAEFET
+691 NEAEFEA
-698 KVSNILNTATNDA
+698 KVSNILNSATNDA

-728 VLSGSKGT
+728 VLSGSKGS

-818 PIIVVENEVPKYVKI
+818 PIVVVENEISKYVKI
-833 GEWIDA
+833 GEWIDS
-839 HLATEGALNRIQY
+839 HLDGESVSRIQY
-852 MTEQNMEYLELTH
+852 MEEKNMEYLELLH
-865 PIKIVTMDYDGN
+865 PVKIVTMDYNGN
-877 VSWETITA
+877 ITWETISA

-895 FKIKTKAGRYV
+895 FEIKTKAGRYV
-906 TVTANKSLLVWNDE
+906 TVTANQSLLIWNDE
-920 LQQFREKYTEEIKVG
+920 LKQFREKFTEEVKLG
-935 DFVPVAKNVCDYSAD
+935 DFVPVAKNVCDYSSGGSGSDNLNAEAEFMRG
-950 DKFSA
+950 KCA
-955 IPIEKYLPKTKYVYG
+955 GAAVNVQIPEEAYVAGKEYIRGLLTAYIEP
-970 SEMRKAVDL
+970 R
-979 MKDAM
+979 
-984 GNDRSKIPTNWWNEN
+984 
-999 NNKTFVLPYPSKARL
+999 
-1014 QRAVVRSNIENIS
+1014 VVRTSTGFELNFGSN
-1027 HNCVYSYNGTRQHS
+1027 V
-1041 TIPETFEMTV
+1041 
-1051 ENGVFIGLFIAEG
+1051 
-1064 NIHNSHITITNNDET
+1064 
-1079 IRSFVKDWFSKFN
+1079 
-1092 IKYNEKTRI
+1092 
-1101 NKINGTTTTITGTSC
+1101 
-1116 IMADFITKLVG
+1116 
-1127 RGAENKHIPNE
+1127 
-1138 AYISNKD
+1138 
-1145 FVCGLISGYI
+1145 
-1155 SGDGYISRNSINSS
+1155 
-1169 SCSERLTE
+1169 RLTE
-1177 DIAFLCSRLG
+1177 DVAFLCSRLNIHAEIHQSASVSASLVIRG
-1187 VCAKISKSQLK
+1187 SSGKMVASL
-1198 KNNLGTKNIKPAYR
+1198 LG
-1212 LSIRAFNG
+1212 LSVDDDDVVAHG
-1220 QRFSEQITLLH
+1220 
-1231 PEKNRKMKS
+1231 
-1240 IVWTD
+1240 D
-1245 KYDAVRTLND
+1245 DAVRTLND

-1262 EMTIVDPALHPKMYD
+1262 EMTMVDPALHPKMYD
-1277 LTIPTTLNFGLA
+1277 LTIPKTLNFGLA

-1321 VRNGKQRIVQFVYGD
+1321 VRNGKQRIIQFAYGD
-1336 DGIDTIKVENQSLP
+1336 DGIDTIKVENQTLP

-1363 HMPLDNS
+1363 HMPMDNS
-1370 SDTERSSITAFT
+1370 SDTEQSSITAFT
-1382 KTAYAKMKKE
+1382 KVAYAKMKKE
-1392 KSATMQ
+1392 KASTMH
-1398 KLRDLIDY
+1398 KIRDLIDY
-1406 MIEMRDLI
+1406 MIEMRDMI
-1414 IDKVFGRLDNKNVQ
+1414 IDRIFGNLDNKNVQ
-1428 MPVAF
+1428 MPVSF
-1433 THIINNVQAQQ
+1433 THIINNVQSQQ

-1454 TPIEAMDMVSDAF
+1454 TPNEAMDMVSDAY

-1576 KNPSITVYF
+1576 KNPSITIYF
-1585 KEDDE
+1585 KKDDE
-1590 STPERVQEFIPMI
+1590 GTPERVQEFIPMI

-1627 IEQDRAVMTQY
+1627 IEQDREVMTQY

-1645 EECARDAA
+1645 DECVRDAA
-1653 LVASG
+1653 LVT
-1658 SGEGG
+1658 SGEGAAG
-1663 GAAEEEGGAAAS
+1663 GGGGGEAAPESNG
-1675 SVGGASSSSNKSK
+1675 NKSK
-1688 WVIRIKMD
+1688 WVIRIKMNS
-1696 AEAMLD
+1696 EAMLD

-1710 HFAIKNSYGSEVSCA
+1710 HFAIKNSYGNEVSCA

-1731 DNLVFRIRMENI
+1731 DNLVFRLRMENI
-1743 VQAKKT
+1743 TQAKKT
-1749 NKLNPLDQSDHIY
+1749 NKINPLDQSDHIY

-1768 DQLMNNI
+1768 DQLMNNV
-1775 VLRGVKGI
+1775 VLRGIKGI
-1783 RKVMIRK
+1783 RKVMLRTIK
-1790 IMNTLKKAEGVYTK
+1790 NTLTKSEGVYTK
-1804 KESWVLDTM
+1804 KESWVLDTT
-1813 GTNLIHVLGLEY
+1813 GTNLLHVLGLEY
-1825 IDAKRT
+1825 IDATRT

-1941 AFQVLIN
+1941 AFQVMIN
-1948 MDEMMKHD
+1948 MEEMMKYE

-1967 DIEDAFKANQ
+1967 DIEEAFKANA

-2000 KKVRLGKMDDNYDI
+2000 KKVSLGKMDDDYDI

>member
-1 MSPEEIVR
+1 MTTPVSKIIGIQFSIMSPEEILK

-20 YINNKPVIGGLFDP
+20 YVNNKPVIGGLFDP
-34 RMGPLDPGMICP
+34 RMGPIDPGVICP

-57 YFGHV
+57 YFGHI
-62 KLARP
+62 KMARP

-82 CVCIKCSSL
+82 CVCIKCSAV
-91 RISKSANKQLMSLP
+91 RISKSANKQLLSLP
-105 ADERWIQVFRLAS
+105 ADERWSHVFRIAS

-125 DTETGCGCL
+125 ETETGCGCL
-134 QPKRITIKAGL
+134 QPTRITMKAGL

-156 GVLEETSAATIA
+156 GILEETTAASIA

-258 QEKMNECAPA
+258 QDKINEGAPA

-289 IPGYAP
+289 IPGCAP

-304 KSIQERLNGKTGRVR
+304 KSIQERLNGKQGRVR

-347 IPLKIAKNITKP
+347 VPLKIAKNITKP

-384 KILERN
+384 KILERK

-402 ANIMLNNGDV
+402 ANIMLNNGDI

-439 IARIM
+439 IARVM

-501 IIGIFQDSL
+501 IIGVFQDSL

-519 NIKFTPREAMNLLAA
+519 NIRFTPREAMNLLAA

-545 GEDVTNFDLLSQI
+545 GEDVSNFDVISQI
-558 LPPLTLKYKKKAFGE
+558 LPPLTLKYKKRQFGE

-594 IRGQIDKSV
+594 LRGQIDKSV

-623 AADFIDG
+623 ASDFIDG

-655 ATNTQ
+655 TTNTQ

-691 NEAEFET
+691 NEAEFEA
-698 KVSNILNTATNDA
+698 KVSNILNSATNDA

-719 NSSNRFVGL
+719 NSTNRFVGL
-728 VLSGSKGT
+728 VLSGSKGS

-806 IDTAVKSVTWET
+806 IDTAVK
-818 PIIVVENEVPKYVKI
+818 
-833 GEWIDA
+833 
-839 HLATEGALNRIQY
+839 
-852 MTEQNMEYLELTH
+852 
-865 PIKIVTMDYDGN
+865 
-877 VSWETITA
+877 
-885 VTRHDPGEKL
+885 
-895 FKIKTKAGRYV
+895 
-906 TVTANKSLLVWNDE
+906 
-920 LQQFREKYTEEIKVG
+920 
-935 DFVPVAKNVCDYSAD
+935 
-950 DKFSA
+950 
-955 IPIEKYLPKTKYVYG
+955 
-970 SEMRKAVDL
+970 
-979 MKDAM
+979 
-984 GNDRSKIPTNWWNEN
+984 
-999 NNKTFVLPYPSKARL
+999 
-1014 QRAVVRSNIENIS
+1014 
-1027 HNCVYSYNGTRQHS
+1027 
-1041 TIPETFEMTV
+1041 
-1051 ENGVFIGLFIAEG
+1051 
-1064 NIHNSHITITNNDET
+1064 
-1079 IRSFVKDWFSKFN
+1079 
-1092 IKYNEKTRI
+1092 
-1101 NKINGTTTTITGTSC
+1101 
-1116 IMADFITKLVG
+1116 
-1127 RGAENKHIPNE
+1127 
-1138 AYISNKD
+1138 
-1145 FVCGLISGYI
+1145 
-1155 SGDGYISRNSINSS
+1155 
-1169 SCSERLTE
+1169 
-1177 DIAFLCSRLG
+1177 
-1187 VCAKISKSQLK
+1187 
-1198 KNNLGTKNIKPAYR
+1198 
-1212 LSIRAFNG
+1212 
-1220 QRFSEQITLLH
+1220 
-1231 PEKNRKMKS
+1231 
-1240 IVWTD
+1240 
-1245 KYDAVRTLND
+1245 
-1255 VILDEIV
+1255 
-1262 EMTIVDPALHPKMYD
+1262 
-1277 LTIPTTLNFGLA
+1277 
-1289 NGLQVRDTSQT
+1289 TSQT

-1321 VRNGKQRIVQFVYGD
+1321 VRNGKQRIIQFSYGD
-1336 DGIDTIKVENQSLP
+1336 DCIDTIKVENQSLP

-1370 SDTERSSITAFT
+1370 SETEESAVTAFT

-1392 KSATMQ
+1392 KTATTT
-1398 KLRDLIDY
+1398 KIRDLIDY

-1414 IDKVFGRLDNKNVQ
+1414 IERVFNRLDNKSVQ
-1428 MPVAF
+1428 MPVSF
-1433 THIINNVQAQQ
+1433 MHIINNVQAQQ

-1454 TPIEAMDMVSDAF
+1454 TPLEAMDMISAGF
-1467 RQLENIHYAPPTLLF
+1467 RQLETLYYAPPTRLF
-1482 KVMYYYYL
+1482 KVMYYFYL
-1490 SPKELLLIKRFN
+1490 SPKELLLVKRFN
-1502 RSALTILLNMI
+1502 KSALSILISVIN
-1513 ILQYKKS
+1513 LQYKRS

-1543 TLNTFHSAGIAS
+1543 TLNTFHSAGVAS

-1576 KNPSITVYF
+1576 KNPSITVCF

-1603 EHTKMAEV
+1603 EHTKFSEV
-1611 VESVEVCFD
+1611 VDTVEVCFD
-1620 PDDMNTL
+1620 PDDLNTL
-1627 IEQDRAVMTQY
+1627 VEQDRAVMTQY
-1638 QEFEKLI
+1638 QDFEKLI
-1645 EECARDAA
+1645 EECVRDSVVEGTAGVPG
-1653 LVASG
+1653 VAS
-1658 SGEGG
+1658 
-1663 GAAEEEGGAAAS
+1663 AAA
-1675 SVGGASSSSNKSK
+1675 GASASSKSK
-1688 WVIRIKMD
+1688 WIIRIKINS
-1696 AEAMLD
+1696 EAMLD

-1710 HFAIKNSYGSEVSCA
+1710 HFAINNSYGNEVSCA

-1731 DNLVFRIRMENI
+1731 DHLVFRLRMENI
-1743 VQAKKT
+1743 AQGKKSGGGGGGGVGG
-1749 NKLNPLDQSDHIY
+1749 NKQNPLDQSDHIY

-1768 DQLMNNI
+1768 DQLLNNI

-1783 RKVMIRK
+1783 KKVTLRK
-1790 IMNTLKKAEGVYTK
+1790 IKNTLVKADGVYTK
-1804 KESWVLDTM
+1804 KDSWVLDTT
-1813 GTNLIHVLGLEY
+1813 GTNLVHMLGLDY

-1856 AEVFDDSPINYHH
+1856 SEVFDDSPINYHH
-1869 VSLLCDRMTVSSSM
+1869 VCLLCDRMTVSSSM

-1941 AFQVLIN
+1941 AFQVLVN
-1948 MDEMMKHD
+1948 MDEMMKQEA
-1956 SVEYKHTDDNE
+1956 VEYRHTDANE
-1967 DIEDAFKANQ
+1967 EIEAAFKANS
-1977 SVGLETD
+1977 SVGLDTD

-2000 KKVRLGKMDDNYDI
+2000 KKVRLGKQDDDYDI

>member
-1 MSPEEIVR
+1 MTTPVSKIIGIQFSIMSPEEILK

-20 YINNKPVIGGLFDP
+20 YVNNKPVIGGLFDP
-34 RMGPLDPGMICP
+34 RMGPIDPGVICP

-57 YFGHV
+57 YFGHI
-62 KLARP
+62 KMARP

-82 CVCIKCSSL
+82 CVCIKCSAL
-91 RISKSANKQLMSLP
+91 RMSKSANKQLLSLP
-105 ADERWIQVFRLAS
+105 ADERWSHVFRVAS

-134 QPKRITIKAGL
+134 QPTRITMKAGL

-156 GVLEETSAATIA
+156 GILEETTAASIA
-168 GSAAETDKDGSLSM
+168 GSAAEADKDGSLSM

-258 QEKMNECAPA
+258 QDKINEGAPA

-289 IPGYAP
+289 IPGCAP

-304 KSIQERLNGKTGRVR
+304 KSIQERLNGKQGRVR

-347 IPLKIAKNITKP
+347 VPLKIAKNITKP

-384 KILERN
+384 KILERK

-402 ANIMLNNGDV
+402 ANIMLNNGDI

-439 IARIM
+439 IARVM

-501 IIGIFQDSL
+501 IIGVFQDSL

-545 GEDVTNFDLLSQI
+545 GEDVTNFDVLSQI
-558 LPPLTLKYKKKAFGE
+558 LPPLTLKYKKRQFGE

-586 VEIRNGRM
+586 IEIRNGRM
-594 IRGQIDKSV
+594 LRGQIDKSV

-623 AADFIDG
+623 ASDFIDG

-655 ATNTQ
+655 TTNTQ

-691 NEAEFET
+691 NEAEFEA
-698 KVSNILNTATNDA
+698 KVSNILNSATNDA

-719 NSSNRFVGL
+719 NSTNRFVGL
-728 VLSGSKGT
+728 VLSGSKGS

-818 PIIVVENEVPKYVKI
+818 PIVVIENEVPKYVKI

-839 HLATEGALNRIQY
+839 HIDTTAATDATASRIKY
-852 MTEQNMEYLELTH
+852 MTEQNMEYLELSH

-906 TVTANKSLLVWNDE
+906 TVTANKSLLVWNEE
-920 LQQFREKYTEEIKVG
+920 LKQFREKYTEEIRVG
-935 DFVPVAKNVCDYSAD
+935 DFVPVAKNVCDYLAAAAS
-950 DKFSA
+950 
-955 IPIEKYLPKTKYVYG
+955 
-970 SEMRKAVDL
+970 
-979 MKDAM
+979 DA
-984 GNDRSKIPTNWWNEN
+984 GAEAEFKR
-999 NNKTFVLPYPSKARL
+999 
-1014 QRAVVRSNIENIS
+1014 
-1027 HNCVYSYNGTRQHS
+1027 G
-1041 TIPETFEMTV
+1041 
-1051 ENGVFIGLFIAEG
+1051 FIAGEA
-1064 NIHNSHITITNNDET
+1064 ID
-1079 IRSFVKDWFSKFN
+1079 
-1092 IKYNEKTRI
+1092 
-1101 NKINGTTTTITGTSC
+1101 
-1116 IMADFITKLVG
+1116 AQ
-1127 RGAENKHIPNE
+1127 IPDE
-1138 AYISNKD
+1138 AYIAGKEYIRGFLTVYMSSRAVMTSSGFELNFGSN
-1145 FVCGLISGYI
+1145 V
-1155 SGDGYISRNSINSS
+1155 
-1169 SCSERLTE
+1169 RLAE
-1177 DIAFLCSRLG
+1177 DIAFLCSRLNIHAEIQPSASASLVIRG
-1187 VCAKISKSQLK
+1187 SSGKMLASL
-1198 KNNLGTKNIKPAYR
+1198 LG
-1212 LSIRAFNG
+1212 LS
-1220 QRFSEQITLLH
+1220 
-1231 PEKNRKMKS
+1231 
-1240 IVWTD
+1240 VD
-1245 KYDAVRTLND
+1245 YDVADGDNEPRTLND

-1262 EMTIVDPALHPKMYD
+1262 EMTMVDPALHPKMYD

-1289 NGLQVRDTSQT
+1289 NGLQVRDTSTT

-1321 VRNGKQRIVQFVYGD
+1321 VRNGKQRIIQFSYGD
-1336 DGIDTIKVENQSLP
+1336 DGIDTIKVENQILP

-1370 SDTERSSITAFT
+1370 SETEESAVTAFT
-1382 KTAYAKMKKE
+1382 KTAYAKMRKE
-1392 KSATMQ
+1392 KTATTT
-1398 KLRDLIDY
+1398 KIRDLIDY

-1414 IDKVFGRLDNKNVQ
+1414 IERVFNRLDNKGVQ
-1428 MPVAF
+1428 MPVSF

-1454 TPIEAMDMVSDAF
+1454 TPMEAMDMISAGF
-1467 RQLENIHYAPPTLLF
+1467 RQLETLYYAPPTQLF

-1490 SPKELLLIKRFN
+1490 SPKELLLVKRFN
-1502 RSALTILLNMI
+1502 KSALSILISVIN
-1513 ILQYKKS
+1513 LQYKRS

-1543 TLNTFHSAGIAS
+1543 TLNTFHSAGVAS

-1603 EHTKMAEV
+1603 EHTKFSEV
-1611 VESVEVCFD
+1611 VETVEVCFD
-1620 PDDMNTL
+1620 PDDLNTL
-1627 IEQDRAVMTQY
+1627 VEQDREVMTQY

-1645 EECARDAA
+1645 EECVRDS
-1653 LVASG
+1653 VVMGTGGVPNVPG
-1658 SGEGG
+1658 SG
-1663 GAAEEEGGAAAS
+1663 ASASASASAAAS
-1675 SVGGASSSSNKSK
+1675 STTKSK
-1688 WVIRIKMD
+1688 WIIRIKID
-1696 AEAMLD
+1696 SEAMLD

-1731 DNLVFRIRMENI
+1731 DHLVFRLRMENI
-1743 VQAKKT
+1743 AQGKKSGGGSGAGGGGGGG
-1749 NKLNPLDQSDHIY
+1749 KQNPLDQSDHIY

-1768 DQLMNNI
+1768 DQLLNNI

-1783 RKVMIRK
+1783 KKVMLRK
-1790 IMNTLKKAEGVYTK
+1790 IKNTLVKADGVYTK
-1804 KESWVLDTM
+1804 KDSWVLDTT
-1813 GTNLIHVLGLEY
+1813 GTNLVHMLGLDY

-1856 AEVFDDSPINYHH
+1856 SEVFDDSPINYHH
-1869 VSLLCDRMTVSSSM
+1869 VCLLCDRMTVNSSM

-1941 AFQVLIN
+1941 AFQVLVN
-1948 MDEMMKHD
+1948 MDEMMKQEAVD
-1956 SVEYKHTDDNE
+1956 YRHTDANE
-1967 DIEDAFKANQ
+1967 EIDAAFKANS
-1977 SVGLETD
+1977 SVGLDTD

-2000 KKVRLGKMDDNYDI
+2000 KKVQLGKVDDDYDI

>member
-1 MSPEEIVR
+1 MADFQRSKNPANVSKIIGIQFSIMSPEEIVK

-20 YINNKPVIGGLFDP
+20 YVNNKPVIGGLFDP

-67 VFYYQYLGTI
+67 VFYYQYIGTI
-77 IKILR
+77 VKILR

-91 RISKSANKQLMSLP
+91 RISKSANKQLLTLS
-105 ADERWIQVFRLAS
+105 ADERWTQVFRLAS

-156 GVLEETSAATIA
+156 GVLEESTLTTIA
-168 GSAAETDKDGSLSM
+168 GSAAEADKDGSLSM

-207 PVFSRPDW
+207 PIFSRPDW

-258 QEKMNECAPA
+258 QEKMNEGAPA

-304 KSIQERLNGKTGRVR
+304 KSIQERLNGKQGRVR

-365 NKKFLLRLVR
+365 NKKFLLRLTR

-384 KILERN
+384 KILERK

-501 IIGIFQDSL
+501 IIGVFQDSL

-545 GEDVTNFDLLSQI
+545 GEDVSNFDVLSQI

-655 ATNTQ
+655 TTNTQ
-660 IVDVI
+660 IIDVI

-691 NEAEFET
+691 NEAEFEA
-698 KVSNILNTATNDA
+698 KVSNILNTATNEA
-711 GKIGINSL
+711 GGIGQKSL
-719 NSSNRFVGL
+719 DSSNRFIGL

-806 IDTAVKSVTWET
+806 IDTAVKSVTWDT
-818 PIIVVENEVPKYVKI
+818 PIVVVENEIPKYVKI
-833 GEWIDA
+833 GEWIDS
-839 HLATEGALNRIQY
+839 HLDGESVSRIQY
-852 MTEQNMEYLELTH
+852 MEEKNMEYLELLH
-865 PIKIVTMDYDGN
+865 PVKIVTMDYNGN
-877 VSWETITA
+877 ITWETISA

-895 FKIKTKAGRYV
+895 FEIKTKAGRYV
-906 TVTANKSLLVWNDE
+906 TVTANQSLLVWNEE

-950 DKFSA
+950 GEADSEAEFMRGKYAGAA
-955 IPIEKYLPKTKYVYG
+955 INVQ
-970 SEMRKAVDL
+970 
-979 MKDAM
+979 
-984 GNDRSKIPTNWWNEN
+984 IP
-999 NNKTFVLPYPSKARL
+999 
-1014 QRAVVRSNIENIS
+1014 
-1027 HNCVYSYNGTRQHS
+1027 
-1041 TIPETFEMTV
+1041 
-1051 ENGVFIGLFIAEG
+1051 
-1064 NIHNSHITITNNDET
+1064 D
-1079 IRSFVKDWFSKFN
+1079 
-1092 IKYNEKTRI
+1092 
-1101 NKINGTTTTITGTSC
+1101 
-1116 IMADFITKLVG
+1116 
-1127 RGAENKHIPNE
+1127 E
-1138 AYISNKD
+1138 AYVAGKEYIRGLLTAYIDPRVVKTSTGFELNFGSN
-1145 FVCGLISGYI
+1145 V
-1155 SGDGYISRNSINSS
+1155 
-1169 SCSERLTE
+1169 RLTE
-1177 DIAFLCSRLG
+1177 DVAFLCSRL
-1187 VCAKISKSQLK
+1187 
-1198 KNNLGTKNIKPAYR
+1198 NIHAEIHQ
-1212 LSIRAFNG
+1212 SA
-1220 QRFSEQITLLH
+1220 SA
-1231 PEKNRKMKS
+1231 S
-1240 IVWTD
+1240 IVIRGSSGKMLASLLGLSVDHEVDDGDD
-1245 KYDAVRTLND
+1245 KVRTLND
-1255 VILDEIV
+1255 VILDEI
-1262 EMTIVDPALHPKMYD
+1262 ISIKKVDPALHTKMYD
-1277 LTIPTTLNFGLA
+1277 LTIPKTLNFGLA

-1321 VRNGKQRIVQFVYGD
+1321 VRNGKQRIIQFAYGD
-1336 DGIDTIKVENQSLP
+1336 DGIDTIKVENQTLP

-1363 HMPLDNS
+1363 HMPMDNS
-1370 SDTERSSITAFT
+1370 SDTEQSSITAFT
-1382 KTAYAKMKKE
+1382 KVAYAKMKKE
-1392 KSATMQ
+1392 KASTMH
-1398 KLRDLIDY
+1398 KIRDLIDY
-1406 MIEMRDLI
+1406 MIEMRDMI
-1414 IDKVFGRLDNKNVQ
+1414 IDRIFGNLDNKNVQ
-1428 MPVAF
+1428 MPVSF
-1433 THIINNVQAQQ
+1433 THIINNVQSQQ

-1454 TPIEAMDMVSDAF
+1454 TPNEAMDMVSDAY

-1576 KNPSITVYF
+1576 KNPSITIYF
-1585 KEDDE
+1585 KKDDE
-1590 STPERVQEFIPMI
+1590 GTPERVQEFIPMI

-1645 EECARDAA
+1645 DECVRDAA
-1653 LVASG
+1653 LVT
-1658 SGEGG
+1658 SGEGAAG
-1663 GAAEEEGGAAAS
+1663 GGGGEAAPESNG
-1675 SVGGASSSSNKSK
+1675 NKSK
-1688 WVIRIKMD
+1688 WVIRIKMNS
-1696 AEAMLD
+1696 EAMLD

-1710 HFAIKNSYGSEVSCA
+1710 HFAIKNSYGNEVSCA

-1731 DNLVFRIRMENI
+1731 DNLVFRLRMENI
-1743 VQAKKT
+1743 TQSKKT
-1749 NKLNPLDQSDHIY
+1749 NKINPLDQSDHIY

-1768 DQLMNNI
+1768 DQLMNNV
-1775 VLRGVKGI
+1775 VLRGIKGI
-1783 RKVMIRK
+1783 RKVMLRTIK
-1790 IMNTLKKAEGVYTK
+1790 NTLTKSEGVYTK
-1804 KESWVLDTM
+1804 KESWVLDTT
-1813 GTNLIHVLGLEY
+1813 GTNLLHVLGLEY
-1825 IDAKRT
+1825 IDATRT

-1941 AFQVLIN
+1941 AFQVMIN
-1948 MDEMMKHD
+1948 MEEMMKYE

-1967 DIEDAFKANQ
+1967 DIEEAFKANA

-2000 KKVRLGKMDDNYDI
+2000 KKVSLGKMDDDYDI